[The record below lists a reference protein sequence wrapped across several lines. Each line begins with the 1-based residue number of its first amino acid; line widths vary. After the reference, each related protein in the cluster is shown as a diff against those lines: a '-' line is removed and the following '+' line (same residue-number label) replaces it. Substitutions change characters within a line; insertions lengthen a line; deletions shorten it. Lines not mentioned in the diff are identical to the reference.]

1 MLEEKIYEK
10 FMEISDKLVKEN
22 NYDRGSGYNV
32 EKTKDNMTGNIV
44 FTRNLMFGK
53 KEQIDEYKAT
63 IITDQNFN
71 IISCDYQKITD
82 RV

>member
-22 NYDRGSGYNV
+22 NYDRGSGYNI
-32 EKTKDNMTGNIV
+32 EKTTDNATNNIV
-44 FTRNLMFGK
+44 FTRKLMFGK

-63 IITDQNFN
+63 IITDKEFN
-71 IISCDYQKITD
+71 VISCDLQKIK
-82 RV
+82 